1 MGRKLQF
8 RAAVEGDCTHLT
20 LIRDMAGRRMPAYL
34 WSQEVTQGQSCFEYG
49 REKIRTD
56 ATFDAY
62 FKNWQVAQAGSAFVG
77 AFFGFLVAD
86 PYPHR
91 DMDAVPKCFRPCVE
105 LEKVA
110 SGAWML
116 QAIALLPEYRGQGF
130 SGQLLDQAAR
140 VASNAGTN
148 RVALQ
153 VEEVNSVALQAY
165 MSNGFVEVDRRPYV
179 HFPGSQDSGDVIL
192 MCKEINR

>member
-1 MGRKLQF
+1 M
-8 RAAVEGDCTHLT
+8 ATEDDCTHLT

-34 WSQEVTQGQSCFEYG
+34 WSQEVVQGQSCFEYG

-56 ATFDAY
+56 AKFDAY
-62 FKNWQVAQAGSAFVG
+62 FKNWQVAQLESNFVG
-77 AFFGFLVAD
+77 AFFGFLVDD
-86 PYPHR
+86 PYPDR
-91 DMDAVPKCFRPCVE
+91 NLEAVPECFRPCVE

-116 QAIALLPEYRGQGF
+116 QAIAILPEYRGKGF
-130 SGQLLDQAAR
+130 ARQLLDKAAR
-140 VASNAGTN
+140 VAAKAGTN

-153 VEEVNSVALQAY
+153 VEEVNSVAMRAY
-165 MSNGFVEVDRRPYV
+165 TRNGFVEADRRPYV

-192 MCKEINR
+192 MCKELIQ

>member
-1 MGRKLQF
+1 MGNKLQF
-8 RAAVEGDCTHLT
+8 RTATEDDCTHLT

-34 WSQEVTQGQSCFEYG
+34 WSQEVAQGQSCFEYG

-56 ATFDAY
+56 ADFDAY
-62 FKNWQVAQAGSAFVG
+62 FQNWRVAYLESRFVG
-77 AFFGFLVAD
+77 AFFGFLVDD
-86 PYPHR
+86 PYPDR
-91 DMDAVPKCFRPCVE
+91 DLEAVPECFRPCVE

-116 QAIALLPEYRGQGF
+116 QAIAILPEYRGKGF
-130 SGQLLDQAAR
+130 ARQLLDEAAR
-140 VASNAGTN
+140 VAAEAGTN

-153 VEEVNSVALQAY
+153 VEEVNSVALRAY
-165 MSNGFVEVDRRPYV
+165 TRNGFVEADRRPYV

-192 MCKEINR
+192 MCKELIQ